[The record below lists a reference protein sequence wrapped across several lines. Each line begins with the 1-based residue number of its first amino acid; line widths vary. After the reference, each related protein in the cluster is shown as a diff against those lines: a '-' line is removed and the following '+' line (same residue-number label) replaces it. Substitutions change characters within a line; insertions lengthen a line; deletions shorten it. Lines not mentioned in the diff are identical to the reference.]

1 MIERLYSTY
10 LQSRTV
16 TTDSRNITPG
26 CIFFAFKGEKFDGN
40 AFAPQALEQGAALCV
55 VSNVECGMMNDERVI
70 VVPDVLKTL
79 QELAREHRRHLEI
92 PVIGITGTNGKTTT
106 KELVHAVLAKR
117 YKTSATKG
125 NFNNHL
131 GVPLTL
137 LAIPQDTEIA
147 IVEMGA
153 NHPGEI
159 EFLCSIADPDCGLI
173 TNVGRAHLEGFGS
186 FEGVVQTKTE
196 LYRHLAG
203 GDLSGA
209 NPPKGKHGLVFV
221 NADNERLMHE
231 AEKLAT
237 IPGLRSVIPAYAPDN
252 PAFVPSTI
260 EKTPLSMLTY
270 GRSQEADV
278 RGTLIGERS
287 KVKGESYADAA
298 TGSDSHLSPLTSHL
312 SPYLH
317 FYFEVGDNVYN
328 VHTHLLG
335 DYNFDNCMAAVAVGL
350 HFGVEPWD
358 IKEAIE
364 EYTPSNQRS
373 EFKETARGNRLYLDC
388 YNANPSSMEAA
399 ISSFATMI
407 GVKGSEKTNVQNIAI
422 IGGMHELGH
431 DERKEHKHVVEQL
444 AECHLDRVLLVGP
457 EWYKIE
463 NSKLKAAK
471 DEQKANEFAF
481 SKPSCVDGVKIEN
494 SNFMLFPDTDSV
506 RSWLQANP
514 VSGATILIKGSNT
527 NRLWTLEEIL

>member
-1 MIERLYSTY
+1 MGSTQRYQKKKTMLERLYSTY
-10 LQSRTV
+10 LQSRNV

-26 CIFFAFKGEKFDGN
+26 CIFFAFKGEHFDGN

-55 VSNVECGMMNDERVI
+55 VDEKWKVDSGKWKDEDRIIGVS
-70 VVPDVLKTL
+70 DVLETL
-79 QELAREHRRHLEI
+79 QELAREHRRHLTI

-137 LAIPQDTEIA
+137 LAIPENTEIA

-159 EFLCSIADPDCGLI
+159 AFLCGIADPDLGLI

-186 FEGVVQTKTE
+186 FEGVIQTKTE
-196 LYRHLAG
+196 LYRHLSVKEG
-203 GDLSGA
+203 TI
-209 NPPKGKHGLVFV
+209 FV
-221 NADNERLMHE
+221 NADNPILMEQLPATGYRLP
-231 AEKLAT
+231 AT
-237 IPGLRSVIPAYAPDN
+237 
-252 PAFVPSTI
+252 
-260 EKTPLSMLTY
+260 KY
-270 GRSQEADV
+270 GRGEGANV
-278 RGTLIGERS
+278 RGTFVENN
-287 KVKGESYADAA
+287 
-298 TGSDSHLSPLTSHL
+298 
-312 SPYLH
+312 PYLH

-335 DYNFDNCMAAVAVGL
+335 GYNFDNCMAAVAVGL

-364 EYTPSNQRS
+364 EYVPSNQRS

-388 YNANPSSMEAA
+388 YNANPSSMAAA
-399 ISSFATMI
+399 IESFKAMKGTMA
-407 GVKGSEKTNVQNIAI
+407 V
-422 IGGMHELGH
+422 IGGMHELGA
-431 DERKEHKHVVEQL
+431 EEQKEHERVVEQL
-444 AECHLDRVLLVGP
+444 TDCGLERVLLVGP
-457 EWYKIE
+457 EWE
-463 NSKLKAAK
+463 PLPHPDN
-471 DEQKANEFAF
+471 
-481 SKPSCVDGVKIEN
+481 
-494 SNFMLFPDTDSV
+494 MLLFHDTDNV
-506 RSWLQANP
+506 RAWLQEHP

-527 NRLWTLEEIL
+527 NRLWTLEEML

>member
-1 MIERLYSTY
+1 MSIIERLYQAYQASH
-10 LQSRTV
+10 TV
-16 TTDSRNITPG
+16 TTDSRAITPG
-26 CIFFAFKGEKFDGN
+26 CIFFAFKGEHFDGN
-40 AFAPQALEQGAALCV
+40 AFAPKALEQGAALCV
-55 VSNVECGMMNDERVI
+55 ISDDTYRTDDRCI

-79 QELAREHRRHLEI
+79 QELAREHRSHLEQ

-117 YKTSATKG
+117 YKTSATRG

-137 LAIPQDTEIA
+137 LSIPESTELS

-159 EFLCSIADPDCGLI
+159 EFLCGIADPDCGLI

-203 GDLSGA
+203 
-209 NPPKGKHGLVFV
+209 KHGLVFV
-221 NADNERLMHE
+221 NAENERLMHE

-237 IPGLRSVIPAYAPDN
+237 IPGLRSVIPAYQPDN

-260 EKTPLSMLTY
+260 ERTPLSMLTY

-278 RGTLIGERS
+278 RGTL
-287 KVKGESYADAA
+287 V
-298 TGSDSHLSPLTSHL
+298 TDSSI
-312 SPYLH
+312 PYLH

-328 VHTHLLG
+328 VRTHLLG
-335 DYNFDNCMAAVAVGL
+335 SYNFDNCMAAVAVGL

-358 IKEAIE
+358 IKEALE
-364 EYTPSNQRS
+364 EYMPSNQRS
-373 EFKETARGNRLYLDC
+373 EYKETARGNRLYLDC

-399 ISSFATMI
+399 IASFKAM
-407 GVKGSEKTNVQNIAI
+407 GGQMAI
-422 IGGMHELGH
+422 IGGMHELGR
-431 DERKEHKHVVEQL
+431 DERKEHERLVEQL
-444 AECHLDRVLLVGP
+444 ADCHLDRCLLVGP
-457 EWYKIE
+457 EFDGIA
-463 NSKLKAAK
+463 LPHPM
-471 DEQKANEFAF
+471 QQFA
-481 SKPSCVDGVKIEN
+481 
-494 SNFMLFPDTDSV
+494 DTEAV
-506 RSWLQANP
+506 RAWLQSNP
-514 VSGATILIKGSNT
+514 VGNATILVKGSNT
-527 NRLWTLEEIL
+527 NRLWTLEELL

>member
-1 MIERLYSTY
+1 MGMIDRLYNAY
-10 LQSRTV
+10 LSSRTV
-16 TTDSRNITPG
+16 TTDSRCITPG

-55 VSNVECGMMNDERVI
+55 ISDAQYKVDDRCI

-137 LAIPQDTEIA
+137 LSIPADTELA

-159 EFLCSIADPDCGLI
+159 EFLCGISDPDCGLI

-186 FEGVVQTKTE
+186 FEGVVHTKTE
-196 LYRHLAG
+196 LYRHLA
-203 GDLSGA
+203 
-209 NPPKGKHGLVFV
+209 GKHGLVFV

-231 AEKLAT
+231 AEKLST

-252 PAFVPSTI
+252 PAFVPTTI

-278 RGTLIGERS
+278 RGTL
-287 KVKGESYADAA
+287 VTDAQ
-298 TGSDSHLSPLTSHL
+298 

-335 DYNFDNCMAAVAVGL
+335 SYNFDNCMAAVAVGL

-364 EYTPSNQRS
+364 EYVPSNQRS

-388 YNANPSSMEAA
+388 YNANPSSMAAA
-399 ISSFATMI
+399 IESFSTM
-407 GVKGSEKTNVQNIAI
+407 KGTIAI

-431 DERKEHKHVVEQL
+431 DERKEHKHVVAQL
-444 AECHLDRVLLVGP
+444 DECHLDRCLLVGAEWDGLKLP
-457 EWYKIE
+457 ENMK
-463 NSKLKAAK
+463 
-471 DEQKANEFAF
+471 
-481 SKPSCVDGVKIEN
+481 
-494 SNFMLFPDTDSV
+494 LFPDTEAL

-514 VSGATILIKGSNT
+514 VSGVTILIKGSNT
-527 NRLWTLEEIL
+527 NRLWMLEEIL